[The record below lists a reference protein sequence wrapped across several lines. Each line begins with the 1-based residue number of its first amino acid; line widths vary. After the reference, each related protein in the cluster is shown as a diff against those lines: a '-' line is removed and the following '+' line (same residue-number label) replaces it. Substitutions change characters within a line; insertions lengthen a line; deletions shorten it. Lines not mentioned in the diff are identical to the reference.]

1 MKKIYLVTALLML
14 LWLASCNSDNTTW
27 DENVQTPSFQ
37 KEVVV
42 DKQVNTQKT
51 NINTKVLD
59 IDDLKNHNSNFN
71 IISVM
76 QEGYWYSRY
85 NLGQL
90 MSRAWF
96 WEMMVPPAW
105 AMLKMMAMI
114 DGDFDMKKLKAW
126 DFSYWDGDHFMPPK
140 NPHLVKTVYTSW
152 IPNFTQKINPKDFA
166 TLRWDQSKIDKN
178 YTWESFGWMILK
190 EWEWA
195 KNFHNEGHFGK
206 VTDPRWAQWR
216 MVWMILTTEVKAQTK
231 SYVALKKE
239 WKIRMNERDKIVMLE
254 ALSSMYSLT
263 SNKDKYPLTYDEKYS
278 ALSKKLS
285 GDLYKELKDIK
296 PSNLK
301 NASLMIQS
309 TVWYLTEV
317 QKDKSM
323 LGVDLK
329 NDINN
334 LLTYTPINATEKAY
348 MIRWLVEWQ
357 RILNVDLWIS
367 NLFTSL
373 VKDYDWKNGYFKSQT
388 KYTIDD
394 VWSILWALN
403 SLRIFKQ
410 NQVDEKLNK
419 KLFTSVFE
427 SLVNL
432 SGMMRST
439 PPIPV
444 SKSKWEYKG
453 APEMNFGYP
462 TIPKPPMAW
471 WKFWVAPVFAWE
483 VEFNPEISSWKLS
496 DERFYTAWAMHAANE
511 MIWFHNFE
519 VNGFPEFK

>member
-278 ALSKKLS
+278 ALSKKF
-285 GDLYKELKDIK
+285 KKI
-296 PSNLK
+296 NLC
-301 NASLMIQS
+301 
-309 TVWYLTEV
+309 
-317 QKDKSM
+317 
-323 LGVDLK
+323 
-329 NDINN
+329 
-334 LLTYTPINATEKAY
+334 
-348 MIRWLVEWQ
+348 LVL
-357 RILNVDLWIS
+357 I
-367 NLFTSL
+367 
-373 VKDYDWKNGYFKSQT
+373 
-388 KYTIDD
+388 
-394 VWSILWALN
+394 
-403 SLRIFKQ
+403 
-410 NQVDEKLNK
+410 
-419 KLFTSVFE
+419 
-427 SLVNL
+427 
-432 SGMMRST
+432 
-439 PPIPV
+439 
-444 SKSKWEYKG
+444 
-453 APEMNFGYP
+453 
-462 TIPKPPMAW
+462 
-471 WKFWVAPVFAWE
+471 
-483 VEFNPEISSWKLS
+483 
-496 DERFYTAWAMHAANE
+496 
-511 MIWFHNFE
+511 
-519 VNGFPEFK
+519 